1 MEIDI
6 TKTWTLLKAYEAIP
20 PVTSFLKD
28 RYFPTNAQTDVF
40 NTDEVLVDYKEGTK
54 TVAPFVA
61 PVLGGMIIER
71 SGFTTDKFAP
81 PLIAP
86 ARQLTIDD
94 MKKRGFGEAV
104 FSGMTPE
111 QRKTILTLR
120 DLQELD
126 QMTTRR
132 EEIMAAETMIN
143 SKCVMKHITNASSPE
158 TSPEEKV
165 IQFYTGGSNPYQYA
179 PAVGWDTSGAK
190 IIQDIN
196 AMVRML
202 TDKGLP
208 AEELVVAGD
217 VADTIINDP
226 TLQKLLDNARMN
238 LGGIAPLQLPNG
250 AAHIGTI
257 NVYGKMIKI
266 IAYTETYEDSETKEL
281 KPYIPAG
288 TVILTAPACGRGLYG
303 AVTQLEMDGEFYTY
317 PGRRV
322 PLYRPDF
329 EKNTRK
335 VVLSSCPVLIPRAKG
350 CWISAKVT
358 GLEMR
363 DSLTDSAK
371 VGEAKAI

>member
-1 MEIDI
+1 MANLEIDI
-6 TKTWTLLKAYEAIP
+6 TKTWTLLKAYEALP

-40 NTDEVLVDYKEGTK
+40 NTEEVLVDYKEGTK
-54 TVAPFVA
+54 KVAPFVA
-61 PVLGGMIIER
+61 PSLGGMIVAR

-111 QRKTILTLR
+111 QRATVLTLR

-158 TSPEEKV
+158 TSPEEKTIV
-165 IQFYTGGSNPYQYA
+165 FYTGGTNPYTYT
-179 PAVGWDTSGAK
+179 PTIGWDASGAK
-190 IIQDIN
+190 ILQDLN

-208 AEELVVAGD
+208 AEELVIAGD
-217 VADTIINDP
+217 VADAIINDP
-226 TLQKLLDNARMN
+226 TMQKLLDNSRMN
-238 LGGIAPLQLPNG
+238 LGGIAPLSLPNG

-257 NVYGKMIKI
+257 NVFGKMIRLI
-266 IAYTETYEDSETKEL
+266 TYTETYEDDEGTIT
-281 KPYIPAG
+281 PYLPAG
-288 TVILTAPACGRGLYG
+288 TIILTAPACGRGLYG

-322 PLYRPDF
+322 PLYRPDWAN
-329 EKNTRK
+329 NTRK
-335 VVLSSCPVLIPRAKG
+335 VTLSSCPVLIPRSKG

-358 GLEMR
+358 GL
-363 DSLTDSAK
+363 SPASPG
-371 VGEAKAI
+371 VGG